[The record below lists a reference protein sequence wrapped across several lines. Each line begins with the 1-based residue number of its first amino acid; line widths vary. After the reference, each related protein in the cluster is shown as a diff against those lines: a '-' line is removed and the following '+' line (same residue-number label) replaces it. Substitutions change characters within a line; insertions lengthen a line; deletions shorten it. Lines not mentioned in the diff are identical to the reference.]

1 MVTGNFSNPYISWL
15 LTAAAAG
22 AGAGDRARAELNIDM
37 ETVFG
42 DHPIR
47 WTICGG
53 PCGAADT
60 SPPPASALGLTNP
73 VPRSAGV
80 LVQQYS

>member
-15 LTAAAAG
+15 LTAAA
-22 AGAGDRARAELNIDM
+22 GDRAGAELNIDM

-53 PCGAADT
+53 PCGAAET
-60 SPPPASALGLTNP
+60 SPPPASA
-73 VPRSAGV
+73 PRSAGV
-80 LVQQYS
+80 LVQQYSGPFHQLSI

>member
-15 LTAAAAG
+15 LTAAA
-22 AGAGDRARAELNIDM
+22 GDRAGAELNIDM

-53 PCGAADT
+53 PCGAAET
-60 SPPPASALGLTNP
+60 SPPPASACDLPGSWCSNTADPSIN
-73 VPRSAGV
+73 
-80 LVQQYS
+80 

>member
-15 LTAAAAG
+15 LTAAG

-73 VPRSAGV
+73 VPRCAGV